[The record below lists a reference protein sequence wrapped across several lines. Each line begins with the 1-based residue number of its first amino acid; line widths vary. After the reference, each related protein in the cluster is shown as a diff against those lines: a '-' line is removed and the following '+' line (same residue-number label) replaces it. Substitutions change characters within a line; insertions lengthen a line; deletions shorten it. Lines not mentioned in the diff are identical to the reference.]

1 MIATTIAMDFCQ
13 TVTPSEIATVID
25 SYARGW
31 FLMADEDS
39 SDLGWY
45 RSRDRCLIPLDNRF
59 RYPRSLRRVLNQQ
72 RFEFA
77 ISRDFLGTI
86 AGCADRP
93 STWISDELAEIY
105 QQLQRYGWALSWEA
119 WQGDRLVGGILGV
132 AIGSLFI
139 GESMFY
145 HEPEASKAALVTL
158 VQALQQGGWQVFD
171 VQLTNP
177 HLERFGSFC
186 VSDRQYSAQIQTAIA
201 RPAKLVTP
209 TGDRFASQPHSS
221 AASDHG

>member
-1 MIATTIAMDFCQ
+1 MNSWSNQSCSAAQSHCPSAVASWAGGSVMGARGSVTTTSTQESAMIATTIAMDFCQ

-119 WQGDRLVGGILGV
+119 
-132 AIGSLFI
+132 
-139 GESMFY
+139 
-145 HEPEASKAALVTL
+145 
-158 VQALQQGGWQVFD
+158 
-171 VQLTNP
+171 
-177 HLERFGSFC
+177 
-186 VSDRQYSAQIQTAIA
+186 
-201 RPAKLVTP
+201 
-209 TGDRFASQPHSS
+209 
-221 AASDHG
+221 